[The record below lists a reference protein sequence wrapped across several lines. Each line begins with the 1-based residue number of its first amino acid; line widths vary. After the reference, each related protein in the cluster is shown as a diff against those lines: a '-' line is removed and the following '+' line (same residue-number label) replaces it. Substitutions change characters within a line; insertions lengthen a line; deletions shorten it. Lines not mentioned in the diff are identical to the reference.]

1 MTTTEQNLNTDRD
14 SGNQQNV
21 GTALAAERDWHAF
34 RADRER
40 RLAEPYGFLS
50 QVALHWLD
58 QTGPTIDGVPGHW
71 RVEGDELVVSVADAA
86 LPADGAL
93 LADGAPVTGTLR
105 LRVAEAK
112 ADSRFAFD
120 TVQRIEVIRR
130 TGRYALRIL
139 DPRTPRQQNFG
150 GVPTFDHD
158 RSWTV
163 DGRWLAHPEP
173 LTVHVDGALPGLRHE
188 LPSPGVV
195 EFEHD
200 GVTHRLLVTGSSV
213 IFADAG
219 AGDQT
224 ADWRTVEVDI
234 EGDLAVIDFN
244 RAVNFPAGFSVHA
257 TCPRQPAGNELPF
270 VVTAGE
276 RRTEVTEA

>member
-1 MTTTEQNLNTDRD
+1 MTTTEQKSTEQK
-14 SGNQQNV
+14 GTEQNV
-21 GTALAAERDWHAF
+21 SAELAAERDWHAF

-58 QTGPTIDGVPGHW
+58 QTGPIIDGVPGHW
-71 RVEGDELVVSVADAA
+71 QVEGDELVVSVADEA
-86 LPADGAL
+86 LPGDRAL

-105 LRVAEAK
+105 LHVAEAK
-112 ADSRFAFD
+112 ADSRFAFN

-139 DPRTPRQQNFG
+139 DPRTPRQRNFG

-173 LTVHVDGALPGLRHE
+173 LTVNVDGALPGLRHE
-188 LPSPGVV
+188 LPSPGAV
-195 EFEHD
+195 EFEHG
-200 GVTHRLLVTGSSV
+200 GVTHRLIVTGSSV

-219 AGDQT
+219 AGDET

-234 EGDLAVIDFN
+234 EGELAVIDFN
-244 RAVNFPAGFSVHA
+244 RAVNFPTGFSVHA
-257 TCPRQPAGNELPF
+257 TCPRQPAGNDLPF

-276 RRTEVTEA
+276 RRTEVAEA

>member
-1 MTTTEQNLNTDRD
+1 MTTTEQKLNTDSD
-14 SGNQQNV
+14 PGNQPNV
-21 GTALAAERDWHAF
+21 GTELAAEREWHAF
-34 RADRER
+34 RAERER

-58 QTGPTIDGVPGHW
+58 RTGPTIEGIPGHW
-71 RVEGDELVVSVADAA
+71 RVEGDELVVTGTEQS
-86 LPADGAL
+86 LPAEQTL
-93 LADGAPVTGTLR
+93 LADGAPVTGTVR
-105 LRVAEAK
+105 LRVDEAK

-120 TVQRIEVIRR
+120 TVRRIEVIRR

-139 DPRTPRQQNFG
+139 DPRTPRQRNFD

-158 RSWTV
+158 RAWTV
-163 DGRWLAHPEP
+163 DGRWLPHPEP
-173 LTVHVDGALPGLRHE
+173 VTVHTDGALPGLRHE
-188 LPSPGVV
+188 LPSTGAV

-200 GVTHRLLVTGSSV
+200 GRTHRLIVTGSSV

-224 ADWRTVEVDI
+224 AEWRTVEVDI
-234 EGDLAVIDFN
+234 EGGLAVIDFN
-244 RAVNFPAGFSVHA
+244 RAVNLPAGFSAHA
-257 TCPRQPAGNELPF
+257 TCPRQPEGNELPF

-276 RRTEVTEA
+276 RRTEVTAA